1 MKKMKISKKKHLQWA
16 IMLPLIL
23 IMAFGSYGQTNKSA
37 PNPETKESILCIK
50 FKDDLP
56 IYVLDGKLTD
66 RGTGIVKSLGLF
78 QNAGTFE
85 KMITCVSES
94 KLDSMRVEAQAYWN
108 KVERHNIGIIAGT
121 LADMNNYIALRIK
134 PGLDVK
140 AVEAGFRSNTFVE
153 HAEIL
158 PELAEPPV
166 PPNFVPQ
173 QNYLSTATGINA
185 EQVYTSYNNHGA
197 GVQVVDIEGSFNI
210 NHKDLPN
217 IQLVTNLPMETDG
230 YNHGTSVLGQMV
242 AKNNGW
248 GTSGIAY
255 DSPAKFAVRGTYW
268 NNTILAAANAIQP
281 GDVILLEL
289 QLTGPN
295 GPGKFVPIE
304 YYRPY
309 YDAIRMVTGNNRVV
323 VEAAG
328 NGGENLDDDIIKR
341 GSDGHYILDNSA
353 NSGAIIVGAGHNS
366 PSATPRSR
374 MYYSCYGSRVN
385 VQAFGENVVTT
396 GGDIDVVNNIQT
408 DIIPTF
414 YQAEGVDYYYTNKFA
429 GTSSASPI
437 VAGACLLIQSVLK
450 NTTNTYLTSLDMQQ
464 LLMGTGKAQQGNVAE
479 NIGPLPDAYKAIQT
493 LLNSS
498 TCNAPSTTQ
507 MTATNLT
514 STTAT
519 LQCTAAN
526 AQSFKWAYRK
536 VGVTSWTALA
546 ETATG
551 SSPVSGLQANKQYEF
566 VVKIRC
572 NATTWSGWSAAKTF
586 TTPTTTSCTAPS
598 SSQLSATN
606 ITSTSAT
613 LNCSIGG
620 MQSYDWNVRSA
631 GVSTWNT
638 LTETSTG
645 TKNITGLQAAANY
658 EYRVRVR
665 CTATTWSD
673 WSSTKTFTTANAVS
687 CNPPAPTQI
696 STSSIM
702 HTSAILNCTVP
713 GALAY
718 NWKFRPVGG
727 NWFDLGETNSG
738 SFDLFFLNSG
748 TSYEF
753 AARVK
758 CTSTTWSDWSAGKI
772 FTTLSCGTPSTS
784 QLSAT
789 NVTYT
794 SATLNCTL
802 SGVQYYGWLYRINSG
817 NWISLNPTT
826 SGFTNISDLL
836 AGTTYQFAV
845 AVSCDGNTWTDWVYK
860 TFTTPACVAPTAAQ
874 VWYSNLSSTSVNIN
888 CSKTDVL
895 EYQYAISVYYSGNWF
910 YFSTTYNSI
919 TWNNLQPG
927 TLYAYAVRVSCDGIN
942 WSNWS
947 PTESFITYNFS
958 STDTRDATPQAS
970 INGIPKTSTDQI
982 GGVYP
987 NPTNDEAV
995 VDVIQTA
1002 PGSIKWELVDQLGKL
1017 IISRDE
1023 NMESGSHQILIRTNN
1038 LESGIYII
1046 KIQTQT
1052 STRVQQLS
1060 VTR

>member
-1 MKKMKISKKKHLQWA
+1 MRTSKKNLLRWV
-16 IMLPLIL
+16 IMLLPMLP
-23 IMAFGSYGQTNKSA
+23 MAFGLYGQANKAA
-37 PNPETKESILCIK
+37 PSPETKEPILCIK

-56 IYVLDGKLTD
+56 IYVLNGKLTD
-66 RGTGIVKSLGLF
+66 RGAGIVASLGLF
-78 QNAGTFE
+78 QDAGTFE
-85 KMITCVSES
+85 KMITSVSES

-108 KVERHNIGIIAGT
+108 EVERQNTGIIAGT
-121 LADMNNYIALRIK
+121 IADMNNYIALKIK
-134 PGLDVK
+134 PGFDVK
-140 AVEAGFRSNTFVE
+140 AVESGFRSNVFVE
-153 HAEIL
+153 HVDIL

-173 QNYLSTATGINA
+173 QNYMSTSTGINA
-185 EQVYTSYNNHGA
+185 EQVYTTYNNHGA

-255 DSPAKFAVRGTYW
+255 DSPAKFAVRGSNYS
-268 NNTILAAANAIQP
+268 NSIIAASNAIQP

-295 GPGKFVPIE
+295 GPGKYVPIE

-309 YDAIRMVTGNNRVV
+309 YDAIRTVTGNKRVV

-328 NGGENLDDDIIKR
+328 NGDENLDQDIIRR
-341 GSDGHYILDNSA
+341 GSDGTYTLDNNH
-353 NSGAIIVGAGHNS
+353 NSGAIIVGAGTNN
-366 PSATPRSR
+366 PNATPRSR

-396 GGDIDVVNNIQT
+396 GGDIDVVNGNQT
-408 DIIPTF
+408 DVIPSF
-414 YQAEGVDYYYTNKFA
+414 YSAEGVNYYYTNKFS

-450 NTTNTYLTSLDMQQ
+450 NNTNTYLTSLQMQQ
-464 LLMGTGKAQQGNVAE
+464 LLMSTGKPQQGNVAE

-498 TCNAPSTTQ
+498 SCNAPLSTQ
-507 MTATNLT
+507 MSVTNLT

-526 AQSFKWAYRK
+526 AQAYKWAYRK
-536 VGVTSWTALA
+536 VGVTSWTALP

-551 SSPVSGLQANKQYEF
+551 SSPVTGLQTNKQYEF
-566 VVKIRC
+566 LVKIRC
-572 NATTWSGWSAAKTF
+572 TATTWSGWSAAKTF
-586 TTPTTTSCTAPS
+586 TTPTTATCTAPTTN
-598 SSQLSATN
+598 QLSATN
-606 ITSTSAT
+606 ITTTSAS
-613 LNCSIGG
+613 LNCSVGG
-620 MQSYDWNVRSA
+620 MQSYEWNVRAA
-631 GVSTWNT
+631 GASTWSP
-638 LTETSTG
+638 LTATSTG
-645 TKNITGLQAAANY
+645 IKNITGLLAASNY
-658 EYRVRVR
+658 EYRVRVW
-665 CTATTWSD
+665 CNATTWSD

-702 HTSAILNCTVP
+702 HTSAVLNCTVP

-718 NWKFRPVGG
+718 DWKFRLVGG
-727 NWFDLGETNSG
+727 NWFDLDQTNSG
-738 SFDLFFLNSG
+738 SSDLFLLNSG

-753 AARVK
+753 AVRVK

-772 FTTLSCGTPSTS
+772 FTTLSCSTPSTS

-794 SATLNCTL
+794 SATLNCSL
-802 SGVQYYGWLYRINSG
+802 FGVQYYRWAYIENGT
-817 NWISLNPTT
+817 WIYLNATS

-845 AVSCDGNTWTDWVYK
+845 AVSCDGNTWTNWVYK
-860 TFTTPACVAPTAAQ
+860 TFTTPTCVAPTAGQ
-874 VWYSNLSSTSVNIN
+874 VSYSNLYNTRVDIN
-888 CSKTDVL
+888 CSKTGVQL
-895 EYQYAISVYYSGNWF
+895 YGYAISVNNSGNWV
-910 YFSTTYNSI
+910 YFNTTSDFL
-919 TWNNLQPG
+919 TWYNLQPN
-927 TLYAYAVRVSCDGIN
+927 TWYAYAVCVSCDGVT

-947 PTESFITYNFS
+947 PTEIVKTLNFAG
-958 STDTRDATPQAS
+958 TDTRDATPQAS
-970 INGIPKTSTDQI
+970 INGIPKTSPDQI

-995 VDVIQTA
+995 VDVIQTTL
-1002 PGSIKWELVDQLGKL
+1002 GSVKWELVDQLGKL
-1017 IISRDE
+1017 IVSHDE
-1023 NMESGSHQILIRTNN
+1023 NMEAGNHQILIRTDN
-1038 LESGIYII
+1038 LASGIYTL
-1046 KIQTQT
+1046 KVQTQA

-1060 VTR
+1060 VVR